1 MCGLVGYIGNN
12 LSRSRILKGLGRL
25 EYRGYDSAGFAC
37 LNPSDNRIVYSKVQG
52 HLSNLTKKIEE
63 FPIDG
68 HVGIGHTRWS
78 SHGVASTENAHPQFD
93 CNKTLSVAHNGIIEN
108 HHELKEQLLGQGHFF
123 SSQTDTEVVAH
134 LFESLLEKKNSLKEA
149 LIPLVEQLQ
158 GAYAL
163 VFITQQYPDH
173 MIVVRKGSPLCL
185 GIGAQ
190 EMFVASDPLAFAE
203 DTNKIVF
210 LPDKSFV
217 ILKKDAL
224 ELYDFSGN
232 LLTPIIQEIKA
243 NWTEVGKNGYEHFM
257 LKEIYEQKST
267 IHATLES
274 LRSVA
279 ETLWQQMGLDSEKVK
294 NLESITLIGCGTSW
308 YAARIAQFY
317 FEHLCLIPTKIM
329 LASEFRYM
337 PFFPEQNTIYIAIS
351 QSGET
356 ADTLEAVR
364 LINSFNL
371 PTIGLTNVHSST
383 LVREAKGFL
392 LMHAGPEIA
401 VASTKAFSNQLT
413 TLFWLANRIALE
425 KGFINFR
432 QMEQAYNELLIA
444 SEVLENTISTYQ
456 ETIITKLA
464 PFYAQFKKFI
474 FLGRNISYPF
484 AMEAALKLKEVAYVF
499 AQCYPAGELKHG
511 PIALIDDETPI
522 IIFSSLDPLIYQK
535 LVSNAQEVKARKG
548 HLVIFAFEN
557 QKELIELADT
567 IFIIPKVNPLLGPL
581 AMTGLM
587 QFFIYHIARVLGCHI
602 DKPRNLAKSVTIE

>member
-37 LNPSDNRIVYSKVQG
+37 LNPSDNRIVYSKAQG

-63 FPIDG
+63 SPIDG

-108 HHELKEQLLGQGHFF
+108 YHELKEQLQAQGHFF

-134 LFESLLEKKNSLKEA
+134 LFESLLERTHSLKEA
-149 LIPLVEQLQ
+149 LLSLVKQLH

-210 LPDKSFV
+210 LPDQSFV

-232 LLTPIIQEIKA
+232 LLAPTIQEIKA
-243 NWTEVGKNGYEHFM
+243 NWTEVDKNGYEHFM

-274 LRSVA
+274 LRSLG
-279 ETLWQQMGLDSEKVK
+279 ETLWQQMGLDVEKIK

-337 PFFPEQNTIYIAIS
+337 PFFPEQKTLYIAIS

-364 LINSFNL
+364 LINTFNL

-383 LVREAKGFL
+383 LVREAQGFL

-425 KGFINFR
+425 KGFIHFR
-432 QMEQAYNELLIA
+432 QMEQAYNDLLIA
-444 SEVLENTISTYQ
+444 AEVLENTISTYQ
-456 ETIITKLA
+456 QTITSKLA
-464 PFYAQFKKFI
+464 PFYAKFKKFI

-484 AMEAALKLKEVAYVF
+484 AMEAALKLKEVAYIF

-535 LVSNAQEVKARKG
+535 LVSNAQEVKARNG
-548 HLVIFAFEN
+548 HLIIFAFED
-557 QKELIELADT
+557 QKELMELANT

-587 QFFIYHIARVLGCHI
+587 QFFIYHIARSLGCHI